1 MNDRRN
7 RRMGLN
13 LHPHAA
19 GHAEQPCHGMLVLPK
34 EKRSSDTAPEPL
46 TFRLLKASDEPS
58 DNASRQRRTQDDA
71 ARHRNPS
78 DLR

>member
-1 MNDRRN
+1 
-7 RRMGLN
+7 MGWN

-19 GHAEQPCHGMLVLPK
+19 GHAEQLCHGMLVLPK

-58 DNASRQRRTQDDA
+58 DNASRQRRTRTTQPDTA
-71 ARHRNPS
+71 IALICGNPT
-78 DLR
+78 